1 MIIKKIFF
9 SFLILNINFFVFSQ
23 NSTLS
28 PYSHFGFGKDLSVKT
43 FENRQMGGVSVYA
56 DSTSFSFNNPSSLGK
71 LDFIQYKFGADYIH
85 LTKNLILTQHKHPHQ
100 L

>member
-9 SFLILNINFFVFSQ
+9 SFFILNINFFVLSQ

-56 DSTSFSFNNPSSLGK
+56 DSTSFSFNSVQ
-71 LDFIQYKFGADYIH
+71 IIHH
-85 LTKNLILTQHKHPHQ
+85 LTKNLIPTQHKHPLQ